1 MIHSKPPRLTALFMT
16 SAAALVMTAC
26 GQTQTQSQTSPITNT
41 EAVQAAGLSG
51 TESPADMQA
60 VYANFLKTYITEKDG
75 INYVAYGDVS
85 TEDKAALKAYVKSLE
100 TRGTDGLSRDEEM
113 AFWFNLYNAKTID
126 VILDAYP
133 LKSIRKLGPLN
144 SGPWDK
150 KNMNVAGKGEMS
162 LNDVEHGTLRKNWQE
177 PRIHYAV
184 NCASIGC
191 PNLKATP
198 WTAQTLEADL
208 KQAAIDYI
216 NHPRGFKVD
225 GGKVTASKIFDWYK
239 EDFGGDKAGI
249 LEHARQYAKGDLKT
263 ALDAA
268 DTINDFEYD
277 WDLNEG

>member
-1 MIHSKPPRLTALFMT
+1 MTYFTPPRLSALLMTTATALVI
-16 SAAALVMTAC
+16 SAC
-26 GQTQTQSQTSPITNT
+26 SQDNSTQTPPVTKT
-41 EAVQAAGLSG
+41 EAVQSAGLTG
-51 TESPADMQA
+51 AETPQEMRAI
-60 VYANFLKTYITEKDG
+60 YANFLKTYITEKDG
-75 INYVAYGDVS
+75 INYLAYGDVS
-85 TEDKAALKAYVKSLE
+85 ADDKAALKAYVRSLE
-100 TRGTDGLSRDEEM
+100 ARGTDGLSRDQEM

-198 WTAQTLEADL
+198 WTAETLEADL

-216 NHPRGFKVD
+216 NHPRGFNAE

>member
-1 MIHSKPPRLTALFMT
+1 MTYFIPPRLSALLMTTATALVI
-16 SAAALVMTAC
+16 SAC
-26 GQTQTQSQTSPITNT
+26 SQGNSTQTPPVTKA
-41 EAVQAAGLSG
+41 EAVQAAGLTG
-51 TESPADMQA
+51 AETPQEMHAI
-60 VYANFLKTYITEKDG
+60 YANFLKTYITEKDG
-75 INYVAYGDVS
+75 INYLAYGDVS
-85 TEDKAALKAYVKSLE
+85 ADDKAALKAYVKSLE
-100 TRGTDGLSRDEEM
+100 TRGTDGLSRDQEM

-198 WTAQTLEADL
+198 WTAENLEADL

-225 GGKVTASKIFDWYK
+225 GDKVIASKIFDWYK

-249 LEHARQYAKGDLKT
+249 LAHARQYAKGDLKT

-268 DTINDFEYD
+268 DTINGFEYD